1 MAQAAGAGALH
12 AHRQACAGDG
22 DPEVSARRRRLHAA
36 GGGGDGGRH
45 QRRARPQAGGRGV
58 RHVHQRHAGGAAG
71 GRHCHPRRQLP
82 EHRRRC
88 QVGPLRLRQH
98 LQVPPVPAHRKH
110 HRVPHRR
117 RGRGRADRVAPQ
129 GHPAALGQPDHG
141 LFRLPRPGHRGPHQ
155 LPPHAQALPAG
166 PGGPLPDHGA
176 QHGAAL
182 RVAAHRPHRP
192 DLRHRGRLRGAR
204 GRMHGDRIHQ
214 QLRLASERQ
223 ARRLRL
229 QRRPGPVPPC
239 LRPQGQ
245 QHLRRRHRGAVAV
258 RGLLQRGAR
267 GGGGEDAALHHG
279 IQRVCA
285 HAALQRDQQQEDSQ
299 RAQRPRGG
307 AQELLLSHHRRR
319 HAHRADWVDRD
330 PRRKHRVW
338 VHQPHPGP
346 VGGVPP
352 PRGVGDSPQCALPPC
367 PGIHVP
373 LRRGGDPGRG
383 RRGWGRQE
391 GRRREEERLR
401 SRALPRALLREPLGR
416 DLLPS

>member
-141 LFRLPRPGHRGPHQ
+141 LFRLPRPRHRRPQQGAGTQGAAPR
-155 LPPHAQALPAG
+155 PQAIPAH
-166 PGGPLPDHGA
+166 PGAPVQDHGA
-176 QHGAAL
+176 QHVCPRGLPARRPL
-182 RVAAHRPHRP
+182 RAH
-192 DLRHRGRLRGAR
+192 LLRGGRVR
-204 GRMHGDRIHQ
+204 GGRDHQRVRWGALLEGADRRGHP
-214 QLRLASERQ
+214 LRPP
-223 ARRLRL
+223 RRL
-229 QRRPGPVPPC
+229 
-239 LRPQGQ
+239 
-245 QHLRRRHRGAVAV
+245 
-258 RGLLQRGAR
+258 
-267 GGGGEDAALHHG
+267 
-279 IQRVCA
+279 
-285 HAALQRDQQQEDSQ
+285 
-299 RAQRPRGG
+299 
-307 AQELLLSHHRRR
+307 
-319 HAHRADWVDRD
+319 
-330 PRRKHRVW
+330 
-338 VHQPHPGP
+338 
-346 VGGVPP
+346 
-352 PRGVGDSPQCALPPC
+352 
-367 PGIHVP
+367 
-373 LRRGGDPGRG
+373 
-383 RRGWGRQE
+383 
-391 GRRREEERLR
+391 
-401 SRALPRALLREPLGR
+401 
-416 DLLPS
+416 